1 MLESDLHQLI
11 CDTLVFLKDPLQPKQ
26 TLFSSAEEV
35 EFFRVKT
42 ARQIPA
48 ANVPV
53 RAPVS
58 QKPVHKPVQ
67 EPIRQPIAKKPLL
80 EPVVAEEKP
89 SPPPVKTERTA
100 TTPFAQIKTS
110 LQRIAPHLSLIDEV
124 PDDMV
129 AKKVASSWKEK
140 IPDVD
145 VVLLACHMDSETLE
159 FLKNLGKAIDTHLA
173 KAKIIPADKLEK
185 EGRWDVFLQ
194 KNSFRLIVASHGM
207 QELRGLMSFY
217 HAIPS
222 QSQLF
227 LDKIPLLA
235 LSEAAV
241 YKSIDHKASLW
252 KTLCQLLKK

>member
-11 CDTLVFLKDPLQPKQ
+11 SDTLVFLKDPLQSKQ

-48 ANVPV
+48 PVEVVNVPI
-53 RAPVS
+53 RAPIGR
-58 QKPVHKPVQ
+58 
-67 EPIRQPIAKKPLL
+67 EPIREPIAKKPVLA
-80 EPVVAEEKP
+80 PVVAEEKP

-110 LQRIAPHLSLIDEV
+110 LQRIAPHLCLIDEV
-124 PDDMV
+124 PDDTV

-207 QELRGLMSFY
+207 QELKGLMSFY

-222 QSQLF
+222 QSRVF